1 MTEPAPRVALVT
13 GAGSGIGAAV
23 SRGLA
28 EAGFSIV
35 LAGRRAQPLAV
46 VADDIRRAG
55 GKAWPLT
62 ADVSSAASVREL
74 FERIRG
80 GLGRLDVLF
89 NNAGASHRAA
99 PLEELSPAEWQGVVD
114 VNLTG
119 AFLCTQQAFAIM
131 KQQQPR
137 GGRIINN
144 GSVSALTPRPHS
156 VAYAASKH
164 GLSGLTQATALEGR
178 PFDIACGQINIG
190 NVDTAIGAPLVT
202 GTMQADGS
210 MAQEPTMDIRDVVAA
225 VVYMASLPLNA
236 NVLSM
241 TVMATRM
248 PLVGRG

>member
-1 MTEPAPRVALVT
+1 MAESAPRVALVT

-35 LAGRRAQPLAV
+35 LAGRRAQPLTA
-46 VADDIRRAG
+46 VADEIRRNG

-62 ADVSSAASVREL
+62 ADVTSEASVREL

-89 NNAGASHRAA
+89 NNAGASQRAA
-99 PLEELSPAEWQGVVD
+99 PLEEVSLAEWQEVLD
-114 VNLTG
+114 INLTG
-119 AFLCTQQAFAIM
+119 AFLCTQQAFALM
-131 KQQQPR
+131 KQQSPR

-156 VAYAASKH
+156 VAYAASKC
-164 GLSGLTQATALEGR
+164 GMSGLTQASALEGR
-178 PFDIACGQINIG
+178 KFDIACGQINIG
-190 NVDTAIGAPLVT
+190 NVATAIGAQLGT
-202 GTMQADGS
+202 GTLQADGS
-210 MAQEPTMDIRDVVAA
+210 MAREPTMDIRDVVAA
-225 VVYMASLPLNA
+225 VVYMANLPLSA

-241 TVMATRM
+241 TVMATQM